1 MMAPIDNFFRA
12 AALWPDR
19 VAVEIGH
26 VDRIE
31 QISYAKLADMVRAVA
46 AGLQSIDPHP
56 QSRVGICAYNHFEH
70 LLGWLGCFAAGKVWV
85 PLNPRNGRDELNRI
99 IDVTAPSVIMFDADC
114 AEKFGDTTAHL
125 ISTRGD
131 HQRANS
137 RIYDLV
143 DAFKGVVPHRYP
155 ALVDDLQ
162 AIKFTSGSTGMPK
175 GVMQSSA

>member
-19 VAVEIGH
+19 AAVEIGH

-99 IDVTAPSVIMFDADC
+99 IDVTAPSVIIFDADC
-114 AEKFGDTTAHL
+114 AEKFANTSAHL
-125 ISTRGD
+125 ISARGE
-131 HQRANS
+131 HQRADS

-143 DAFKGVVPHRYP
+143 DDFKGAAPTRHP
-155 ALVDDLQ
+155 L
-162 AIKFTSGSTGMPK
+162 I
-175 GVMQSSA
+175 